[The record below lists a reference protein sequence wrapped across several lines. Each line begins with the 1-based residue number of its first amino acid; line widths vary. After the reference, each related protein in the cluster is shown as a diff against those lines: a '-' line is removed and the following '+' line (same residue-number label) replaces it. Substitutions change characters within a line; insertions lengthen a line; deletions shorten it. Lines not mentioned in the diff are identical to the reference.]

1 MCAINNLPLGA
12 VEEINLLLGKLLS
25 FWKHVQFNRNGY
37 LTQDKCENPA
47 GLFVELESYPMHQW
61 VNCIE
66 GKHFIIPDLNIGLQ
80 GSKPPGE
87 VKKNIFSSGVDG
99 SKSHL
104 SLWRKAVI
112 FARTAG
118 IYFVLLPNFWS
129 K

>member
-1 MCAINNLPLGA
+1 MLSRILTCYLESSFPPGNMFNST
-12 VEEINLLLGKLLS
+12 EI
-25 FWKHVQFNRNGY
+25 GY

-47 GLFVELESYPMHQW
+47 GLFFELESYPMHQW

-118 IYFVLLPNFWS
+118 IYLVPLPNFWS